1 MNAWLEQ
8 VLADLRS
15 GRASDLAGSRVAA
28 DVAVSD
34 RLINEILEKHVA
46 GRGQVRTI
54 EVTARD
60 GDARV
65 TVKLAKPAFLPP
77 IAITVSVAKQP
88 EFPSRPVLELHL
100 AMPPALAAM
109 AGAGLGALNLLPPGH
124 RLEGNRLLID
134 VATVLAERGQ
144 GWIVPYLRALN
155 ARFEN
160 GRVVHF
166 VEVEVNAVPG
176 QRLA

>member
-1 MNAWLEQ
+1 
-8 VLADLRS
+8 
-15 GRASDLAGSRVAA
+15 
-28 DVAVSD
+28 
-34 RLINEILEKHVA
+34 
-46 GRGQVRTI
+46 
-54 EVTARD
+54 
-60 GDARV
+60 
-65 TVKLAKPAFLPP
+65 
-77 IAITVSVAKQP
+77 
-88 EFPSRPVLELHL
+88 VLELHL

-109 AGAGLGALNLLPPGH
+109 AGAGLGVLNLLPPGH